1 LPAGKFKQIPRHD
14 AKRRGLNAPIAYS
27 HETSPAPGVAV
38 TLVPG
43 VEWLCMPL
51 PFALNHIN
59 TWLLADGEGYAAVD
73 TGFAQE
79 PIKDAWK
86 SALAVPRRGVAGG
99 QGPGR
104 RLTRTLVTHCHPD
117 HLGLAAWLEQ
127 ETGAGLWI
135 SQGDYLAAHMMAEQ
149 IAGYRVSV
157 MVDFFRA
164 HGLDQTRI
172 DGLVQRGNGFKRG
185 VPEIPATYQRL
196 FHDQRL
202 RIGEHEWRTIVGYGH
217 APEHMSLFCA
227 ELGVLI
233 SGDMLLPRISTNISV
248 MASTPTAD
256 PLGLF
261 LASIDRLCE
270 LPADTLVL
278 PSHGRPFRGLHAR
291 VAQLHAHHAHRCA
304 LLLDACRDA
313 PKSAAE
319 LIPVLFDREIPDPHQ
334 TMFAMGESI
343 AHLNY
348 LEHQGSM
355 KRITENGSIR
365 YVS

>member
-1 LPAGKFKQIPRHD
+1 
-14 AKRRGLNAPIAYS
+14 LNAPIAYP

-38 TLVPG
+38 ALVPG

-59 TWLLADGEGYAAVD
+59 LWLLADGDGYAAVD
-73 TGFAQE
+73 TGFAQD

-86 SALAVPRRGVAGG
+86 SALAER
-99 QGPGR
+99 Q
-104 RLTRTLVTHCHPD
+104 LTRVIVTHCHPD

-135 SQGDYLAAHMMAEQ
+135 AQGEYLAAHMMVEQ
-149 IAGYRVSV
+149 VAGYRISA
-157 MVDFFRA
+157 MVEFFRR
-164 HGLDQTRI
+164 HGLDAARI
-172 DGLVQRGNGFKRG
+172 DGLVQRGNGYKRG
-185 VPEIPATYQRL
+185 VPEIPATYRRL
-196 FHDQRL
+196 FPDQRL
-202 RIGEHEWRTIVGYGH
+202 RIGDHEWRTIVGHGH
-217 APEHMSLFCA
+217 APEHMSLYCA

-248 MASTPTAD
+248 MASTPLAD

-261 LASIDRLCE
+261 LASIDEYLA

-291 VAQLHAHHAHRCA
+291 VEQLHAHHAQRCA
-304 LLLDACRDA
+304 LLLDACRGA
-313 PKSAAE
+313 PKTAAE

-348 LEHQGSM
+348 LEHAGKLQ
-355 KRITENGSIR
+355 RIEEAGLIR
-365 YVS
+365 FVSQP

>member
-1 LPAGKFKQIPRHD
+1 
-14 AKRRGLNAPIAYS
+14 LNAPIAYP

-38 TLVPG
+38 RLAPG

-59 TWLLADGEGYAAVD
+59 LWLLADGDGYAAID
-73 TGFAQE
+73 TGFAQD
-79 PIKDAWK
+79 PIKEAWK
-86 SALAVPRRGVAGG
+86 SALSE
-99 QGPGR
+99 R
-104 RLTRTLVTHCHPD
+104 RLTRVIVTHCHPD
-117 HLGLAAWLEQ
+117 HLGLAAWLEH

-135 SQGDYLAAHMMAEQ
+135 AQGEYLAAHMMVEQ
-149 IAGYRVSV
+149 IAGYRISA
-157 MVDFFRA
+157 MVEFFRQ
-164 HGLDQTRI
+164 HGLEQSRI
-172 DGLVQRGNGFKRG
+172 DSLVERGNGYKRG
-185 VPEIPATYQRL
+185 VPEIPATYRRL
-196 FHDQRL
+196 FPDQRL
-202 RIGEHEWRTIVGYGH
+202 RIGDHEWRTIVGHGH
-217 APEHMSLFCA
+217 APEHMSLYCA

-248 MASTPTAD
+248 MASTPLAD

-261 LASIDRLCE
+261 LASIDEYLS

-278 PSHGRPFRGLHAR
+278 PSHGRPFHGLHAR
-291 VAQLHAHHAHRCA
+291 VDQLHAHHAQRCE
-304 LLLDACRDA
+304 LLVQACRNT

-334 TMFAMGESI
+334 TMFAMGEAI

-348 LEHQGSM
+348 LEHAGSM
-355 KRITENGSIR
+355 QRIEENGLVR

>member
-1 LPAGKFKQIPRHD
+1 
-14 AKRRGLNAPIAYS
+14 LNAPIAYP

-59 TWLLADGEGYAAVD
+59 LWLLADGDGYAAVD
-73 TGFAQE
+73 TGFAQD

-86 SALAVPRRGVAGG
+86 SALTE
-99 QGPGR
+99 R
-104 RLTRTLVTHCHPD
+104 RLTRVIVTHCHPD

-135 SQGDYLAAHMMAEQ
+135 AQGEYLAAHMMVEQ
-149 IAGYRVSV
+149 VAGYRISA
-157 MVDFFRA
+157 MVEFFRQ
-164 HGLDQTRI
+164 HGLDPARI
-172 DGLVQRGNGFKRG
+172 DGLVQRGNGYKRG
-185 VPEIPATYQRL
+185 VPEIPATYRRL

-202 RIGEHEWRTIVGYGH
+202 AIGDHEWRTIVGHGH
-217 APEHMSLFCA
+217 APEHMSLYCA

-248 MASTPTAD
+248 MASTPLAD

-261 LASIDRLCE
+261 LASIDEFLS

-278 PSHGRPFRGLHAR
+278 PSHGRPFRGIHAR
-291 VAQLHAHHAHRCA
+291 VEQLHAHHAQRCA
-304 LLLDACRDA
+304 LLLEACRGT

-348 LEHQGSM
+348 LEHAGKLQ
-355 KRITENGSIR
+355 RIEENGSIR
-365 YVS
+365 FVSQR

>member
-1 LPAGKFKQIPRHD
+1 
-14 AKRRGLNAPIAYS
+14 LNAPIAYP

-38 TLVPG
+38 SLAPG

-59 TWLLADGEGYAAVD
+59 TWLLADGDGFAAVD
-73 TGFAQE
+73 TGFAQD

-86 SALAVPRRGVAGG
+86 SALT
-99 QGPGR
+99 GR
-104 RLTRTLVTHCHPD
+104 RLTRTIVTHCHPD

-135 SQGDYLAAHMMAEQ
+135 AQGEYLAAHMMVEQ
-149 IAGYRVSV
+149 IAGYRISA
-157 MVDFFRA
+157 MVEFFRQ
-164 HGLDQTRI
+164 HGLEQSRI
-172 DGLVQRGNGFKRG
+172 DSLVERGNGYKRG
-185 VPEIPATYQRL
+185 VPEIPATYRRL
-196 FHDQRL
+196 FPDQRL
-202 RIGEHEWRTIVGYGH
+202 RIGDHEWRTIVGHGH
-217 APEHMSLFCA
+217 APEHMSLYCA

-248 MASTPTAD
+248 MASTPLAD

-261 LASIDRLCE
+261 LASIDEYLS

-291 VAQLHAHHAHRCA
+291 VDQLHAHHAQRCE
-304 LLLDACRDA
+304 LLVQACRNT

-334 TMFAMGESI
+334 TMFAMGEAI

-348 LEHQGSM
+348 LEHAGSM
-355 KRITENGSIR
+355 QRIEENGLVR

>member
-1 LPAGKFKQIPRHD
+1 
-14 AKRRGLNAPIAYS
+14 
-27 HETSPAPGVAV
+27 
-38 TLVPG
+38 
-43 VEWLCMPL
+43 MPL

-59 TWLLADGEGYAAVD
+59 TWLLADDDGYAAVD
-73 TGFAQE
+73 TGFAQD

-86 SALAVPRRGVAGG
+86 SALA
-99 QGPGR
+99 GR
-104 RLTRTLVTHCHPD
+104 RLTRTIVTHCHPD

-135 SQGDYLAAHMMAEQ
+135 AQGEYLAAHMMVEQ
-149 IAGYRVSV
+149 VAGYRISA
-157 MVDFFRA
+157 MVEFFRR
-164 HGLDQTRI
+164 HGLEQSRI
-172 DGLVQRGNGFKRG
+172 DGLVERGNGYKRG
-185 VPEIPATYQRL
+185 VPEIPATYRRL
-196 FHDQRL
+196 FPDQRL
-202 RIGEHEWRTIVGYGH
+202 RIGVHEWRTIVGHGH
-217 APEHMSLFCA
+217 APEHMSLYCA

-248 MASTPTAD
+248 MASTPLAD

-261 LASIDRLCE
+261 LASIDEFLA

-291 VAQLHAHHAHRCA
+291 VEQLHAHHAQRCA
-304 LLLDACRDA
+304 LLLDACRGA

-348 LEHQGSM
+348 LEHAGKLQ
-355 KRITENGSIR
+355 RIEENGFIR
-365 YVS
+365 FVSQP

>member
-1 LPAGKFKQIPRHD
+1 M
-14 AKRRGLNAPIAYS
+14 NAPIAYP
-27 HETSPAPGVAV
+27 HETAPPPGMAVAV
-38 TLVPG
+38 APG

-59 TWLLADGEGYAAVD
+59 LWLLADGEGFAAVD

-79 PIKDAWK
+79 PIRQAWK
-86 SALAVPRRGVAGG
+86 SALA
-99 QGPGR
+99 GR
-104 RLTRTLVTHCHPD
+104 RLDRCIVTHCHPD

-135 SQGDYLAAHMMAEQ
+135 AQGEYLAAHMMAEQ
-149 IAGYRVSV
+149 IAGYRISA

-164 HGLDQTRI
+164 HGLDQSRI
-172 DGLVQRGNGFKRG
+172 DALVERGNGYRRG
-185 VPEIPATYQRL
+185 VPEIPATYRRL
-196 FHDQRL
+196 FDGERL
-202 RIGEHEWRTIVGYGH
+202 AIGGRVWRCIVGHGH
-217 APEHMSLFCA
+217 APEHMSLYCA

-248 MASTPTAD
+248 MASTPQAD

-261 LASIDRLCE
+261 LASIDGFRA

-291 VAQLHAHHAHRCA
+291 IDQLHAHHAERCER
-304 LLLDACRDA
+304 LLEACRGE

-319 LIPVLFDREIPDPHQ
+319 MIPVLFDREIPDAHQ

-348 LEHQGSM
+348 LEHAGKMQ
-355 KRITENGSIR
+355 RIENHGLVR
-365 YVS
+365 YASQ

>member
-1 LPAGKFKQIPRHD
+1 M
-14 AKRRGLNAPIAYS
+14 NAPIAYP

-38 TLVPG
+38 TLLPG

-59 TWLLADGEGYAAVD
+59 TWLLADGDGYAAVD

-86 SALAVPRRGVAGG
+86 SALAK
-99 QGPGR
+99 R
-104 RLTRTLVTHCHPD
+104 RLTRVIVTHCHPD

-135 SQGDYLAAHMMAEQ
+135 AQGEYLAAHMILEQ
-149 IAGYRVSV
+149 IGSYSIAA
-157 MVDFFRA
+157 MVEFFRK
-164 HGLDQTRI
+164 HGLDAARI
-172 DGLVQRGNGFKRG
+172 EGLVQRGNGYKRG
-185 VPEIPATYQRL
+185 VPEIPATYRRL
-196 FHDQRL
+196 FPDQRL
-202 RIGEHEWRTIVGYGH
+202 AIGGHEWRTIVGHGH
-217 APEHMSLFCA
+217 APEHMSLYCA

-248 MASTPTAD
+248 MASTPLAD

-261 LASIDRLCE
+261 LASIDEFLA

-291 VAQLHAHHAHRCA
+291 VEQLHAHHAQRCA
-304 LLLDACRDA
+304 LLLDACRGT

-348 LEHQGSM
+348 LEHAGKLQ
-355 KRITENGSIR
+355 RNEENGFIR
-365 YVS
+365 FVSQP

>member
-1 LPAGKFKQIPRHD
+1 M
-14 AKRRGLNAPIAYS
+14 NAPIAYP

-38 TLVPG
+38 RLAPG

-59 TWLLADGEGYAAVD
+59 LWLLADGDGYAAID
-73 TGFAQE
+73 TGFAQD
-79 PIKDAWK
+79 PIKEAWK
-86 SALAVPRRGVAGG
+86 SALSE
-99 QGPGR
+99 R
-104 RLTRTLVTHCHPD
+104 RLTRVIVTHCHPD
-117 HLGLAAWLEQ
+117 HLGLAAWLEH

-135 SQGDYLAAHMMAEQ
+135 AQGEYLAAQMMLEQ
-149 IAGYRVSV
+149 IAGYRISA
-157 MVDFFRA
+157 MVEFFRA
-164 HGLDQTRI
+164 HGLDQARI
-172 DGLVQRGNGFKRG
+172 DGLVQRGNGYKRG

-202 RIGEHEWRTIVGYGH
+202 RIGDHEWRTIVGYGH
-217 APEHMSLFCA
+217 APEHMSLYCA

-248 MASTPTAD
+248 MASTPCAD

-261 LASIDRLCE
+261 LASIDSFRA
-270 LPADTLVL
+270 LPEDTLVL

-291 VAQLHAHHAHRCA
+291 VDQLHAHHAQRCE
-304 LLLDACRDA
+304 LLLATCRGT